1 MHLLFYGFALWL
13 SLLGWWREVLM
24 LWIFPHIL
32 ASALI
37 IYFFAHLT
45 HKPHRVHER
54 YRDTN
59 VFWVRGKVIEPIV
72 NWLYMF
78 QNFHL
83 VHHLFPRVP
92 FYLYPQAFR
101 SLKPVLEQERAHIYE
116 FGQERQPVLSDAG
129 AAQR

>member
-1 MHLLFYGFALWL
+1 
-13 SLLGWWREVLM
+13 M

-37 IYFFAHLT
+37 IYFFAYLT
-45 HKPHRVHER
+45 HKPHEVHER

-59 VFWVRGKVIEPIV
+59 VFWVKGKIMEPIV

-83 VHHLFPRVP
+83 IHHLFPRVP
-92 FYLYPQAFR
+92 FYLSEGVPLAEAGAR
-101 SLKPVLEQERAHIYE
+101 RERAAYLRVR
-116 FGQERQPVLSDAG
+116 G
-129 AAQR
+129 

>member
-1 MHLLFYGFALWL
+1 
-13 SLLGWWREVLM
+13 
-24 LWIFPHIL
+24 
-32 ASALI
+32 
-37 IYFFAHLT
+37 
-45 HKPHRVHER
+45 
-54 YRDTN
+54 
-59 VFWVRGKVIEPIV
+59 
-72 NWLYMF
+72 MF

-116 FGQERQPVLSDAG
+116 FGQERQHVLSDAG